1 MYTCSQACRTLVKV
15 LISVYIVDRTISAYL
30 SYQSLMLQLVTHD
43 LYTEVNQ
50 RTPAVEDSLNVL
62 ILQHTLPTS

>member
-1 MYTCSQACRTLVKV
+1 MKV